1 MTFFYNLNNKLN
13 AIRDLPSVTH
23 GQLNE
28 RDMSRAAKGYEKY
41 GKEGMEALAK
51 AGRDGKALDPIRKK
65 YDKYDNTEVDEGM
78 GDMARKVG
86 GMVKKVAGK
95 AMDTVGHGSDAD
107 MIRDLQKKM
116 GMPQTGMKPGDEPNP
131 KQIKEKM
138 SPAKAKSF
146 AALAEPKDKITFAD
160 KIAGAKKEV
169 DEMLGDVAAEAMK
182 QALGGGKQV
191 VASEEE
197 DLNPFTNYK
206 KPRADKPKVGSVERG
221 ALHDIEHTATGR
233 KVTRRVDPS
242 GISVGTDDTPASGEK
257 RGRGRPK
264 GPEKAPER
272 VTGGATKHK
281 GGRKMAKEG
290 SDHGQAQQIYDD
302 LADIRAAA
310 KQAQRGGEFPQGFAS
325 RLESVL
331 YAAMT
336 LIKNQQSDG
345 AQVREEEIDEKAV
358 SKKQQKFMGMV
369 HAAQKG
375 EKPASKEVAKTAK
388 SMGKKDAEDFAAT
401 KHKGLPEKKKSDSKK
416 EKTEETAD
424 STPSKGGMK
433 FGGGIYDSMNR
444 DLENMIKESMAR
456 LDESMSINMSINND
470 SHGGPSKSLTV
481 TATDEDAMK
490 LSQLLKSAGLG
501 GGDEGYGGGGY
512 KSACGCGTPDCSC
525 GDQQMDEVSMN
536 QPDYPTETETSDNAM
551 QYAGGL
557 NKPKS
562 TGQSTVPVLAS
573 QDDRQHSYAEAEEDA
588 LHRMMEMAGMSQNNR
603 LDEGMMDKLKSMLVP
618 KLMKLLGPDA
628 EKIASAVKQATGGD
642 LTPSKE
648 NAMKVA
654 QALGLDKAAAQ
665 GQSPQMAE
673 GIAGNWQGKLYQALY
688 TLGLL
693 GSAGAATAMYG
704 TVTGGNMAVIGILLL
719 MFANA
724 FFGDAPGQFGAMGK
738 FGNKGTSMQRGLD
751 DHGMPIRNTNVDE
764 DDLNRM
770 MEMAGVKKKEVDE
783 EKTDEGNKFTGNLA
797 KARAAGKKEA
807 DLDGD
812 GDMEK
817 VRESIFDLTNQWK
830 AYKG

>member
-424 STPSKGGMK
+424 NTPSKGGMK

-501 GGDEGYGGGGY
+501 GGNDEGYGGGGY
-512 KSACGCGTPDCSC
+512 KPACGE
-525 GDQQMDEVSMN
+525 QEMDEVSMN
-536 QPDYPTETETSDNAM
+536 EPDYPTNTETGSSM
-551 QYAGGL
+551 QYSGGL
-557 NKPKS
+557 DGPKS
-562 TGQSTVPVLAS
+562 TGQSTLTGGGIPNLDA
-573 QDDRQHSYAEAEEDA
+573 DRQHSYAEAEEDA

-642 LTPSKE
+642 FTPSKE

>member
-501 GGDEGYGGGGY
+501 GGDEGYGG
-512 KSACGCGTPDCSC
+512 C
-525 GDQQMDEVSMN
+525 DQQMDEVSMN
-536 QPDYPTETETSDNAM
+536 RPDYPTETETSNNAM
-551 QYAGGL
+551 QYSGGL
-557 NKPKS
+557 DGPKS

-764 DDLNRM
+764 NDDLSRM

>member
-1 MTFFYNLNNKLN
+1 
-13 AIRDLPSVTH
+13 
-23 GQLNE
+23 
-28 RDMSRAAKGYEKY
+28 
-41 GKEGMEALAK
+41 
-51 AGRDGKALDPIRKK
+51 
-65 YDKYDNTEVDEGM
+65 
-78 GDMARKVG
+78 
-86 GMVKKVAGK
+86 
-95 AMDTVGHGSDAD
+95 
-107 MIRDLQKKM
+107 
-116 GMPQTGMKPGDEPNP
+116 
-131 KQIKEKM
+131 
-138 SPAKAKSF
+138 
-146 AALAEPKDKITFAD
+146 
-160 KIAGAKKEV
+160 
-169 DEMLGDVAAEAMK
+169 
-182 QALGGGKQV
+182 
-191 VASEEE
+191 
-197 DLNPFTNYK
+197 
-206 KPRADKPKVGSVERG
+206 
-221 ALHDIEHTATGR
+221 
-233 KVTRRVDPS
+233 
-242 GISVGTDDTPASGEK
+242 
-257 RGRGRPK
+257 
-264 GPEKAPER
+264 
-272 VTGGATKHK
+272 
-281 GGRKMAKEG
+281 
-290 SDHGQAQQIYDD
+290 
-302 LADIRAAA
+302 
-310 KQAQRGGEFPQGFAS
+310 
-325 RLESVL
+325 
-331 YAAMT
+331 
-336 LIKNQQSDG
+336 
-345 AQVREEEIDEKAV
+345 
-358 SKKQQKFMGMV
+358 
-369 HAAQKG
+369 
-375 EKPASKEVAKTAK
+375 
-388 SMGKKDAEDFAAT
+388 
-401 KHKGLPEKKKSDSKK
+401 
-416 EKTEETAD
+416 
-424 STPSKGGMK
+424 
-433 FGGGIYDSMNR
+433 MNR

-501 GGDEGYGGGGY
+501 GGNDEGYGGGGY
-512 KSACGCGTPDCSC
+512 KPACGE
-525 GDQQMDEVSMN
+525 QEIDEVSMN
-536 QPDYPTETETSDNAM
+536 EPDYPTNTETGSSM
-551 QYAGGL
+551 QYSGGL
-557 NKPKS
+557 DGPKS
-562 TGQSTVPVLAS
+562 TGQSTLTGGGIPNLDA
-573 QDDRQHSYAEAEEDA
+573 DRQHSYAEAEEDA

-642 LTPSKE
+642 FTPSKE

-719 MFANA
+719 MFANT